1 MASKEPGYPGTVSEA
16 SVTTSPAP
24 IERARRE
31 AKQKSPW
38 IGRLGRLGMA
48 AAGFLYCVI
57 GFLALQ
63 LALGAGGKATD
74 RTGALQ
80 ELSGEWWG
88 TALLIVVAVGFAGYA
103 LWRFAVAALGE
114 KLESGDE
121 DLGVLKRLWYV
132 ARGIF
137 YAFLCFT
144 TVELLVRSH
153 SSSGSEKEETAA
165 ILDWPL
171 GRWLVGALGAGL
183 IAWAAG
189 KTYRGITTKFKDDL
203 RTEQMS
209 ARALRWVTRIGVV
222 GYLACAVVY
231 ALVGVFLI
239 RAAVQYDPS
248 EAVGVD
254 GALQKLA
261 EQPLGPFL
269 LGVVAAGL
277 FAYGLFYFVRA
288 AYREV

>member
-1 MASKEPGYPGTVSEA
+1 L
-16 SVTTSPAP
+16 TTSSAP

-137 YAFLCFT
+137 YAFLCYT
-144 TVELLVRSH
+144 TVQLLVGAH
-153 SSSGSEKEETAA
+153 SGSSNEKDQTAA
-165 ILDWPL
+165 ILDWPA
-171 GRWLVGALGAGL
+171 GRWLVGGLGIGL
-183 IAWAAG
+183 IAWGIGSA
-189 KTYRGITTKFKDDL
+189 YRGLTKKFKDDL
-203 RTEQMS
+203 HTERMS
-209 ARALRWVTRIGVV
+209 ARTERCT
-222 GYLACAVVY
+222 
-231 ALVGVFLI
+231 
-239 RAAVQYDPS
+239 
-248 EAVGVD
+248 
-254 GALQKLA
+254 
-261 EQPLGPFL
+261 
-269 LGVVAAGL
+269 
-277 FAYGLFYFVRA
+277 
-288 AYREV
+288 